1 MFLNWNNL
9 FSEYSEHV

>member
-1 MFLNWNNL
+1 MFVNWNNL